1 MPGRAEAGSAPTILR
16 QPGPTAVRLARLVAA
31 ACIAAAAVAACTLFA
46 RVLGGDGWQPLDWP
60 LLILFIALALWAAT
74 SCAIGLLGVAQLAAR
89 RLAPQPVAPEP
100 PAGPRGATARTA
112 LVMPVYNEEPARV
125 FAALAVMRR
134 ALAARPDAAG
144 FEVFVLSDSTDPARQ
159 AEERAAWQRLRR
171 EEPAGPPIFYRHR
184 PRNVGRKA
192 GNIAEFC
199 RRWGGRY
206 AYMTVLDADSLMTAE
221 TLVAMVAR
229 MEADPRIG
237 ILQVAPRLINAE
249 TGWGR
254 LLQFADALYGPMVAA
269 GLNLWSG
276 REGNYWGH
284 NAIIRVAAFAAN
296 CALPT
301 LPGRPPLGGEILS
314 HDFVEAALIR
324 RGGWHVRIADDLGGS
339 YEETP
344 PTLPDF
350 LKRDRRWCQGN
361 LQHMALLRL
370 RGVHPISGFHFA
382 VGIMSYVASPILTLF
397 VALGMIEGYLR
408 VHRPVV
414 YFSGTSPTPVWP
426 VDPRH
431 DALALLWL
439 SAAFLFLPKL
449 LRWLLVLTDRGQRAR
464 FGGALA
470 LTGSVVLE
478 NLLSVLTSPVLLLFH
493 TRFVVEILSGRAVG
507 WGTQRRGGGTP
518 TGDILRLLAPHTVIG
533 LLVGI
538 AAWVWLP
545 DLFWYLSPLVAGLVL
560 AIPTGLLGAS
570 LAVGRALGRIG
581 LLRTPEEAAP
591 AAEIAALR
599 RRNASASRAQPRAA

>member
-1 MPGRAEAGSAPTILR
+1 MIRQLGPG
-16 QPGPTAVRLARLVAA
+16 AVRLARLAA
-31 ACIAAAAVAACTLFA
+31 AAAIAVAAVAACTLFA
-46 RVLGGDGWQPLDWP
+46 RVLGADGWQPLDWP
-60 LLILFIALALWAAT
+60 LLALFVPLAVWSAT
-74 SCAIGLLGVAQLAAR
+74 SCAIGLLGTALLAGR
-89 RLAPQPVAPEP
+89 RLADS
-100 PAGPRGATARTA
+100 PAGTEPSRAGAAGAPRTA
-112 LVMPVYNEEPARV
+112 LVMPVYNEDPGRV

-144 FEVFVLSDSTDPARQ
+144 FEIFVLSDTTDPARQ
-159 AEERAAWQRLRR
+159 DEELAAWRRLRR
-171 EEPAGPPIFYRHR
+171 AEPAGPPVFYRHR

-206 AYMTVLDADSLMTAE
+206 AYMTVLDADSLMTAG

-237 ILQVAPRLINAE
+237 ILQVPPRLINAE

-284 NAIIRVAAFAAN
+284 NAIIRVEAFAAN

-339 YEETP
+339 YEEAP

-361 LQHMALLRL
+361 LQHMAMLRL
-370 RGVHPISGFHFA
+370 RGVHPINGFHFA

-397 VALGMIEGYLR
+397 VALGLVEGYLR

-426 VDPRH
+426 VDPRQ

-439 SAAFLFLPKL
+439 SAAFLLLPKL
-449 LRWLLVLTDRGQRAR
+449 LRWLLVLADRRERAR
-464 FGGALA
+464 FGGAWALSASA
-470 LTGSVVLE
+470 LTE

-493 TRFVVEILSGRAVG
+493 TRFVIEILSGRSVG
-507 WGTQRRGGGTP
+507 WGSQRRQAGTP
-518 TGDILRLLAPHTVIG
+518 AGDILRLLAPHTAIG
-533 LLVGI
+533 LLVG
-538 AAWVWLP
+538 AVAWHWLP
-545 DLFWYLSPLVAGLVL
+545 DLFWYLSPLVAGLCL

-570 LAVGRALGRIG
+570 PAVGRALARAG
-581 LLRTPEEAAP
+581 LLGTPEELAP
-591 AAEIAALR
+591 VPEIAALR
-599 RRNASASRAQPRAA
+599 RLGAAPERPADLQAAG